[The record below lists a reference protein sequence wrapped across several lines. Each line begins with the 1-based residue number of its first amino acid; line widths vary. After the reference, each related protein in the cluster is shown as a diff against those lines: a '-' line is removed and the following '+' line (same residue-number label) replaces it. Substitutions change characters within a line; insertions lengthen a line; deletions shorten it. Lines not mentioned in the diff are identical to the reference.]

1 MTYQGYALMMQLAGP
16 FVLLDDFHETYLQH
30 VTPLSGSLDM
40 PTRKRPVRLP
50 HDGLL
55 RTVL

>member
-1 MTYQGYALMMQLAGP
+1 MMQLAGP